1 MLCYCLPV
9 FGGCT
14 KSDLNSLQIQQ
25 NRATQIVL
33 NLSARSNRDSMLT
46 KLEWLTVNQLIV
58 YHTLITVFKV
68 RQTKEP
74 EYLAKCLCRESRV
87 GTNRII
93 VENPKLELVKK
104 SFTYRGSVQWNSL
117 P

>member
-1 MLCYCLPV
+1 M
-9 FGGCT
+9 
-14 KSDLNSLQIQQ
+14 
-25 NRATQIVL
+25 
-33 NLSARSNRDSMLT
+33 
-46 KLEWLTVNQLIV
+46 
-58 YHTLITVFKV
+58 ITVFKV

-74 EYLAKCLCRESRV
+74 EYLAKCLCRESRL

-117 P
+117 PPDLRVDQKLGNFKKTMKKWIVENIPRFLN